1 MTKMKQRGFT
11 LIELMVLLVIT
22 AILAAAAIP
31 FTVGWASGAR
41 QTDAK
46 NLFTQALG
54 QAKSLA
60 VLNPDGVASGNPVSV
75 LRVRNN
81 TYQVLNSSSSDVVWS
96 AAIPRDVSVEVGSA
110 DFSCV
115 QFDNRGVKLAGNG
128 CTTAETI
135 VFSASY
141 VDDLSASTL

>member
-1 MTKMKQRGFT
+1 MKEQGFT

-41 QTDAK
+41 QTESK

-60 VLNPDGVASGNPVSV
+60 VLNPQSVASGNPVSR
-75 LRVRNN
+75 LRINN
-81 TYQVLNSSSSDVVWS
+81 STYQVLDVASNTVVWS
-96 AAIPRDVSVEVGSA
+96 AAIPRNVSLTVGSS

-115 QFDNRGVKLAGNG
+115 QFDNRGVKLTGNG
-128 CTTAETI
+128 CTTAENI
-135 VFSASY
+135 VVSASY